1 MAQAV
6 LAVGTALVTA
16 SGCVWYVPALV
27 DLRAGA
33 DRPDSRRFAAA
44 ACLSGWGT
52 AGVVAVLLLVA
63 ETWWLVAGTAAAGA
77 VATVGLRIRSF
88 VRRRDERREV
98 ARHWAALT
106 PDPPRHGRGDDSA
119 RYVFAALLGSAL
131 AVAAVAAAVAVSPGT
146 GGGIDWLVAA
156 APVAVAGLILV
167 LAATHARTARRRP
180 AEGGFPATSAAE
192 GRRAGRRG
200 DRR

>member
-33 DRPDSRRFAAA
+33 DRPDSRRLAAA
-44 ACLSGWGT
+44 ACLTGWGT
-52 AGVVAVLLLVA
+52 AGLVTVLLSVVG
-63 ETWWLVAGTAAAGA
+63 TWWPVAGTVAAGA
-77 VATVGLRIRSF
+77 VATAGLRVRAL

-98 ARHWAALT
+98 ARQWAALS
-106 PDPPRHGRGDDSA
+106 PGPPRHGRADDSA
-119 RYVFAALLGSAL
+119 RDVFAALLGSAL
-131 AVAAVAAAVAVSPGT
+131 AVAAVAAAVAVSPAT

-156 APVAVAGLILV
+156 APVAVAGLMLV
-167 LAATHARTARRRP
+167 LAATHART
-180 AEGGFPATSAAE
+180 T
-192 GRRAGRRG
+192 RRG
-200 DRR
+200 PAPGRTRHPS

>member
-33 DRPDSRRFAAA
+33 DRPDSRRLAAA
-44 ACLSGWGT
+44 ACLTGWGT
-52 AGVVAVLLLVA
+52 AGLVTVLLSVVG
-63 ETWWLVAGTAAAGA
+63 TWWPVAGTVAAGA
-77 VATVGLRIRSF
+77 VATAGLRVRAL

-98 ARHWAALT
+98 ARQWAALS
-106 PDPPRHGRGDDSA
+106 PDPPRHGRADDSA

-131 AVAAVAAAVAVSPGT
+131 AVAAVAAAVAVSPAT
-146 GGGIDWLVAA
+146 GGIDWLVAA
-156 APVAVAGLILV
+156 APVAVAGLMLV
-167 LAATHARTARRRP
+167 LAATHARTTRR
-180 AEGGFPATSAAE
+180 GPAT
-192 GRRAGRRG
+192 GRTRHPG
-200 DRR
+200 

>member
-6 LAVGTALVTA
+6 LAVGTAFVTA

-52 AGVVAVLLLVA
+52 AGLVAVLLLVA
-63 ETWWLVAGTAAAGA
+63 QTWWPVAGAAAVGA
-77 VATVGLRIRSF
+77 VATVGLRIRSL
-88 VRRRDERREV
+88 VRRREERREV

-106 PDPPRHGRGDDSA
+106 PNPPRHGRGDDST

-146 GGGIDWLVAA
+146 GGGVDWLVAA

-167 LAATHARTARRRP
+167 LAATHARTTRRT
-180 AEGGFPATSAAE
+180 GLPATSAAE
-192 GRRAGRRG
+192 ERRAGRRAGRR
-200 DRR
+200 

>member
-52 AGVVAVLLLVA
+52 AGLVAVLLLVA
-63 ETWWLVAGTAAAGA
+63 QTWWPVAGTAAAGA
-77 VATVGLRIRSF
+77 VATVGLRIRSL

-98 ARHWAALT
+98 ARHWAALA
-106 PDPPRHGRGDDSA
+106 PNPPRHGRGDDSA

-146 GGGIDWLVAA
+146 GGGVDWLVAA

-167 LAATHARTARRRP
+167 LAATHARTARRS
-180 AEGGFPATSAAE
+180 GLPATSAAE
-192 GRRAGRRG
+192 ERRAGRRA

>member
-6 LAVGTALVTA
+6 LAVGTAFVTA

-63 ETWWLVAGTAAAGA
+63 QTWWPVAGTAAVGA
-77 VATVGLRIRSF
+77 VATVGLRIRSL

-106 PDPPRHGRGDDSA
+106 PNPPRHGRGDDSA

-146 GGGIDWLVAA
+146 GGGVDWLVAA
-156 APVAVAGLILV
+156 APVGVAGLILV
-167 LAATHARTARRRP
+167 LAATHARTARR
-180 AEGGFPATSAAE
+180 AGLPATRTAE
-192 GRRAGRRG
+192 ERRAGRRA